1 MLFGVSAPF
10 TFTPYIIVIMPP
22 IPVAFPENILR
33 LISSVERRR
42 TDLDEFQIPRLRS
55 CNGPLSLQ
63 QNLAAEVK
71 EDIESLSQQ
80 VEVNPHSLEC
90 NTLAEILTRL

>member
-1 MLFGVSAPF
+1 
-10 TFTPYIIVIMPP
+10 MPP
-22 IPVAFPENILR
+22 IPVALPEDILR
-33 LISSVERRR
+33 LISSAERRR

-71 EDIESLSQQ
+71 EDIDSFSQQ
-80 VEVNPHSLEC
+80 VEVKPQTFEY
-90 NTLAEILTRL
+90 TILAEILTRL